1 MRSVHGV
8 ARYVG
13 RARGWC
19 GRLEQYVGAGTEGCG
34 LHARSSAARIS
45 VQSVQMNSETS
56 ASCKSWPHP
65 FIRSDAPRGGMDGG
79 WTGHRRHG
87 HGPGRTDTWL
97 KTCNLYP
104 RMRSATKHVSSLHGI
119 ARLPLHAAVQCSSPI
134 SNHSRTHHGQKCEQ
148 GHVTVYAWFKL
159 KICSEPLR
167 GFKCRINTKSKHQIC
182 CVIV

>member
-19 GRLEQYVGAGTEGCG
+19 GRLEQCVGAGTEGCG

-65 FIRSDAPRGGMDGG
+65 FIRSDAPRARWTAVGQATDDMDMALGAQI
-79 WTGHRRHG
+79 HAE
-87 HGPGRTDTWL
+87 WL

-104 RMRSATKHVSSLHGI
+104 RMRSATKHVHPCTESL
-119 ARLPLHAAVQCSSPI
+119 ASLSTRPCSAHPPF
-134 SNHSRTHHGQKCEQ
+134 RTTRELTTGKNANRA
-148 GHVTVYAWFKL
+148 T
-159 KICSEPLR
+159 
-167 GFKCRINTKSKHQIC
+167 
-182 CVIV
+182 